1 MGQHVVRTYSPIE
14 FKRHLPVDTCDASR
28 GRSGVEELPSDVL
41 ISVRTEVE
49 ELGTVDMCEDGYMWS
64 RKATWLAVVTAVV
77 FLFTLVFTTTT
88 LLNKFQALEQ
98 HVSALAEKVERSAK
112 DAGAAAEDAARS
124 SAAAARARTEMRSAE
139 TAKQEA
145 QEDKEQALRDKT
157 AAEATATEANR
168 NAQIARAETEQIR
181 KQREE
186 ELQRLHEAL
195 DRIVATRRVGDGLIM
210 SLPES
215 ALRFDFDS
223 ATIRPEGRELL
234 SRIAGVLLASRS
246 FGLAV
251 HGHTDY
257 IGSAQ
262 YNLHLSEQRAQ
273 AVKDYMAA
281 AGIDPGIIVVKG
293 YGKSSP
299 LVAAKDEASRAKN
312 RRVEI
317 ALSDTKIQ
325 YTGEAVN

>member
-1 MGQHVVRTYSPIE
+1 MI
-14 FKRHLPVDTCDASR
+14 
-28 GRSGVEELPSDVL
+28 
-41 ISVRTEVE
+41 
-49 ELGTVDMCEDGYMWS
+49 CENSYMWS
-64 RKATWLAVVTAVV
+64 RRVTWLTALIAVALLFAFV
-77 FLFTLVFTTTT
+77 FATTT
-88 LLNKFQALEQ
+88 LVNRFQALEQ
-98 HVSALAEKVERSAK
+98 HVSTLAEKVDRSAR
-112 DAGAAAEDAARS
+112 DAVVAAEYAARS
-124 SAAAARARTEMRSAE
+124 SAAAAQARLEQQSAE
-139 TAKQEA
+139 TAKHEA
-145 QEDKEQALRDKT
+145 LHEKDQALQDKT
-157 AAEATATEANR
+157 EAETMATAANRAAEA
-168 NAQIARAETEQIR
+168 ARAEAEEIR

-186 ELQRLHEAL
+186 ELQQLHQAL
-195 DRIVATRRVGDGLIM
+195 DRIVATRREGDGLIM

-223 ATIRPEGRELL
+223 AGIRPEGRELL

-251 HGHTDY
+251 HGHTDH

-262 YNLHLSEQRAQ
+262 YNLRLSEQRAQ

-281 AGIDPGIIVVKG
+281 AGIDASSIVVRG

-299 LVAAKDEASRAKN
+299 IVPAKDEASRAKN

>member
-1 MGQHVVRTYSPIE
+1 V
-14 FKRHLPVDTCDASR
+14 A
-28 GRSGVEELPSDVL
+28 VL
-41 ISVRTEVE
+41 F
-49 ELGTVDMCEDGYMWS
+49 
-64 RKATWLAVVTAVV
+64 A
-77 FLFTLVFTTTT
+77 LVWITTIF
-88 LLNKFQALEQ
+88 LNKIEVLEQ
-98 HVSALAEKVERSAK
+98 QVSAMAEKVERSAR
-112 DAGAAAEDAARS
+112 DADVAAQDAARS
-124 SAAAARARTEMRSAE
+124 SVAALQARSELRSAE
-139 TAKQEA
+139 TAKREA
-145 QEDKEQALRDKT
+145 LQHKEQALQDKT
-157 AAEATATEANR
+157 KAEELATASERAAEV
-168 NAQIARAETEQIR
+168 ARAEIEKIR
-181 KQREE
+181 EQREA
-186 ELQRLHEAL
+186 ELHQLHEAL
-195 DRIVATRRVGDGLIM
+195 DRIVATRRVGDGLLV

-262 YNLHLSEQRAQ
+262 YNLRLSERRAQ
-273 AVKDYMAA
+273 AVKDYIAA
-281 AGIDPGIIVVKG
+281 VGIDPDIIVVKG

-299 LVAAKDEASRAKN
+299 IIAATDEASRAKN

-325 YTGEAVN
+325 YLGEAVN